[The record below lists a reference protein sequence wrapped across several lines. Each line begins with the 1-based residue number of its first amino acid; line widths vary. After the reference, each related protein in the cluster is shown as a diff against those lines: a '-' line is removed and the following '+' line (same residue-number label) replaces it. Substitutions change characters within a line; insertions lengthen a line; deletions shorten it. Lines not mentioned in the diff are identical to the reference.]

1 MHFFKKFSI
10 LNVDLKGVHMINLS
24 LSEENAK
31 VLYDLLNSELQN
43 LRDAYKNDKN
53 NKEIVSRYDNLNSI
67 SCDLCLKL
75 AELHDYDE

>member
-1 MHFFKKFSI
+1 
-10 LNVDLKGVHMINLS
+10 MIDLS
-24 LSEENAK
+24 LSEENAQ

-43 LRDAYKNDKN
+43 LRDAHKNDKN
-53 NKEIVSRYDNLNSI
+53 NKEIVSRYNSIHSI